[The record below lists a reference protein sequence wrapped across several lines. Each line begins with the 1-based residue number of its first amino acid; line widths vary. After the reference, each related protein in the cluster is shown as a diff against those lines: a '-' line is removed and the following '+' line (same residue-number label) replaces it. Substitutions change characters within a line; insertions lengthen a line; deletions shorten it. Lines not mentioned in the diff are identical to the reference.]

1 MTANDNTEVEV
12 EDLLQSLVEDIFEL
26 VKIVSEENSAKAY
39 NIVLG
44 TKEEAVRTV
53 KTMVGGMVLSPAN
66 YFKILNISAKIARI
80 SGQFVKANVDMFK
93 ILNSKT
99 ENYK

>member
-1 MTANDNTEVEV
+1 MTTNDNTEVEV

-26 VKIVSEENSAKAY
+26 VKIVGEENSAKAY

-53 KTMVGGMVLSPAN
+53 KTMVGGMVLSPVN
-66 YFKILNISAKIARI
+66 YFRILNIPAKIARI
-80 SGQFVKANVDMFK
+80 SGQFVKANVDLLFV
-93 ILNSKT
+93 LNSKR
-99 ENYK
+99 NK

>member
-26 VKIVSEENSAKAY
+26 VKIVGEENSAKAY
-39 NIVLG
+39 NIVLD

-53 KTMVGGMVLSPAN
+53 KTMVGGMVLSPVN
-66 YFKILNISAKIARI
+66 YFRILNISAKIARI
-80 SGQFVKANVDMFK
+80 SGQFVKANVDMLLV
-93 ILNSKT
+93 LNSK
-99 ENYK
+99 

>member
-1 MTANDNTEVEV
+1 MTANDNTVEV
-12 EDLLQSLVEDIFEL
+12 EELLQSLVEDIFEL

-44 TKEEAVRTV
+44 TKEEAVKTV

-80 SGQFVKANVDMFK
+80 SGQFVKANADMLLL
-93 ILNSKT
+93 LNSKT
-99 ENYK
+99 KNKQ